1 MTALTKVP
9 PPASASPGYAP
20 VLAPTSFSELV
31 QFSELAAKS
40 QLVPKEY
47 RNQPADIMLAVQL
60 GSEVGLRPMQ
70 ALQNIAV
77 INGRPCVWG
86 DALPGLCKASPV
98 YEDIVENWE
107 NADDPDCLTAVC
119 TAKRHGSTPV
129 TARFS
134 TMDAKRAGLWT
145 KPGPWQTYPRRML
158 QMRAPSFALRDA
170 FPDVLKGLI
179 AVEEAL
185 DNLAGAD
192 QVPPPTIDAIAEP
205 TAPPATPAPPPVPPR
220 VYPLTTKQGTTTFQT
235 GAEWLATW
243 AKLVRGCKAANALDK
258 LQAARTT
265 NQAHIDAVATF
276 DPAPAATLTAELD
289 RALAELEPGRS

>member
-9 PPASASPGYAP
+9 SPASASAGYAP
-20 VLAPTSFSELV
+20 VLAPTSFGELV

-98 YEDIVENWE
+98 YEDIIETWE
-107 NADDPDCLTAVC
+107 NPDDPDRLTAVC

-158 QMRAPSFALRDA
+158 QMRARSFALRDA
-170 FPDVLKGLI
+170 FPNVLKGLI

-185 DNLAGAD
+185 DNLTGAD
-192 QVPPPTIDAIAEP
+192 QLPPTIDATAE
-205 TAPPATPAPPPVPPR
+205 PATPPLTPPAPSPTPPR
-220 VYPLTTKQGTTTFQT
+220 VYPLTTRQGTTTFQT
-235 GAEWLATW
+235 GAEWLAIW
-243 AKLVRGCKAANALDK
+243 AKLVRGCKAADALDK
-258 LQAARTT
+258 LQAARAT
-265 NQAHIDAVATF
+265 NQAHIDAIAAF
-276 DPAPAATLTAELD
+276 DPEPAATLNAELD
-289 RALAELEPGRS
+289 RALDPTRERT

>member
-1 MTALTKVP
+1 MTVVTRVP
-9 PPASASPGYAP
+9 APMSLPTSPSPTATP

-70 ALQNIAV
+70 SLQNIAV

-98 YEDIVENWE
+98 YDDIIESWE
-107 NADDPDCLTAVC
+107 NADDPDRLTAVC

-158 QMRAPSFALRDA
+158 QMRARSFALRDA

-185 DNLAGAD
+185 DNHTGAD
-192 QVPPPTIDAIAEP
+192 QLPPPTIDAIAEP
-205 TAPPATPAPPPVPPR
+205 ATPPATPAPPPVSIGVESWLIR
-220 VYPLTTKQGTTTFQT
+220 SL
-235 GAEWLATW
+235 GAG
-243 AKLVRGCKAANALDK
+243 RCH
-258 LQAARTT
+258 AARTK
-265 NQAHIDAVATF
+265 
-276 DPAPAATLTAELD
+276 
-289 RALAELEPGRS
+289 RARSKSSFARP